1 MSRLIGVSNNTKL
14 KMKKLLIFFVLVVL
28 VGIALIFNLNKSGV
42 KIKFNEKHYQTLLCK
57 KLGGVME
64 FKLKDNTRVDCLTDD
79 YAIEVDWAKK
89 WAEGIGQ
96 SLYYAEMTNKKPAV
110 ALIVGKKDQRYLKR
124 INKVASKVG
133 ITIIEINK

>member
-1 MSRLIGVSNNTKL
+1 
-14 KMKKLLIFFVLVVL
+14 MKKLFLSLFLIVV
-28 VGIALIFNLNKSGV
+28 VVSIFNLNKSEV
-42 KIKFNEKHYQTLLCK
+42 EVKFNEKHYQTLLCN

-64 FKLKDNTRVDCLTDD
+64 FKLKDNTRVDCLTDN

-124 INKVASKVG
+124 ISKVASKVG
-133 ITIIEINK
+133 ITIMEIKK

>member
-1 MSRLIGVSNNTKL
+1 
-14 KMKKLLIFFVLVVL
+14 MKKLFLPLFLIAGFF
-28 VGIALIFNLNKSGV
+28 LIFNLNKSEV
-42 KIKFNEKHYQTLLCK
+42 KIKFNEKHYQTILCN
-57 KLGGVME
+57 KLDGVME
-64 FKLKDNTRVDCLTDD
+64 FKLKDNTRVDCLTND

-110 ALIVGKKDQRYLKR
+110 ALIVGKKDQRYLNR

-133 ITIIEINK
+133 ITIMEINK

>member
-1 MSRLIGVSNNTKL
+1 M
-14 KMKKLLIFFVLVVL
+14 KMKKYLLPLFLIAGIILV
-28 VGIALIFNLNKSGV
+28 FNLNNPNEEV
-42 KIKFNEKHYQTLLCK
+42 KFNEKHYQILLCN

-64 FKLKDNTRVDCLTDD
+64 YKLTDNTRVDCLTDN
-79 YAIEVDWAKK
+79 YAIEVDWANK

-110 ALIVGKKDQRYLKR
+110 ALIVGKKDQRYLNR

-133 ITIIEINK
+133 ITIMEIRK